1 MLMMGRVIFYPL
13 LLLLV
18 FPLLSFAQHYNFKTY
33 SIEDG
38 LGQSQILCLFLDS
51 KGYLWIGTNGGGLCK
66 YDGNRFTNYTAKD
79 GLSDNVIYTIYGDRE
94 GNLWLG
100 TDNGINKYDGK
111 AFTYYTEKD
120 GLSINYISSIIED
133 RKGRLWIGTF
143 EGGVNKFDGSSFTHY
158 TTREGLNHY
167 NIHSIMQDRGGNL
180 WFGTDNGA
188 AKYDG
193 TTFTRYTIK
202 EGLIGDIVNFIL
214 QDRKGNLWFATNKGV
229 SCLNDTTFS
238 TYTTRQGLCGDD
250 VNSVM
255 EDSKG
260 NIWFATT
267 KGICHFNGSQFTTYT
282 QEEGLPSNDVEVML
296 EDREGNLWLGT
307 DKGLSKFSGKGFT
320 YISTEDGLRDN
331 MVWSIWENKDGTIWF
346 STEHGIGQ
354 YHEKNA
360 SLVISYQGLNKG
372 IAYPFFED
380 SNENLWFGTGKSIIK
395 YKTKDRVYI
404 DISKQTGIGDKE
416 IFSIEEDRKG
426 NLWFGTNGEG
436 VLQYDGKSFKQF
448 LYKDGLID
456 DVVYSI
462 REDRK
467 GHLWFGTN
475 DGISIYDG
483 KNFINIPPG
492 EKLNN
497 RYAIAVLEDS
507 IGNIWVGTYGGG
519 VTRYTLS
526 KNKKIGPIET
536 FTIKDGLGNN
546 EVLSMI
552 FDDDNNLW
560 IGTNKGISMLDMTAF
575 IKTGKKRFKNYG
587 KEDGFIGIEC
597 NQSAVYKDSKGNLWF
612 GTIKGAVRYNP
623 REDKINPVEPSTYIT
638 GLKLFLEAVD
648 LSAYSEYHPKSDFL
662 PVGLTLPHSQNH
674 LTFGFI
680 GISFTVPEKVYYQF
694 KLEGF
699 DDDWSPVS
707 KATSATYSNL
717 SPGTYTFKVKACNNS
732 GIWNKEPV
740 TYCFTILTPFW
751 RQWWFYALCILVGV
765 MGVYGSIKIRT
776 RSLERGQRIL
786 EEKVHQRTLEL
797 KQEKAKVERI
807 NLELEQRVEERTEEL
822 TVAHQQLLQAQK
834 MEAIGTLAGGVA
846 HDLNNILA
854 GIVTYPELLMAKMP
868 EDSPLRKYI
877 LTIKRSGE
885 RAGIVV
891 QDLLTLARR
900 GVAVREMV
908 NLNQTIAEC
917 IESPE
922 MGKLKSYHTEVQMET
937 YFDPELS
944 NISGSPIHLSK
955 TVMNLISNAAE
966 SMPKGGKITIST
978 QNQTIDQPIK
988 GYDSVEKGNYVVL
1001 TISDRGVGM
1010 SAEEIERIFDPFYT
1024 KKRMGRSGTGLGMT
1038 VVWST
1043 VEDHNGYITVESKQG
1058 IGTTVTLYFPTARE
1072 EPVKYNYQ
1080 SSFRDC
1086 MGNGESI
1093 LVVDDVAEQREVASL
1108 MLEEMGYSV
1117 NAVSSGE
1124 EAVDYISENPV
1135 DLLILDMIMDPGIDG
1150 LETYKRILK
1159 FNPKQ
1164 KAVIVSGFSETER
1177 VREAQQLGAGAY
1189 IKKPYRMIEIGQVI
1203 KQELRGKVR
1212 GREVRGR
1219 EVKR

>member
-1 MLMMGRVIFYPL
+1 MRKIFQSESLLKKRVIALFYPL
-13 LLLLV
+13 LLVLV
-18 FPLLSFAQHYNFKTY
+18 FALPGFGQHYNFKTY

-38 LGQSQILCLFLDS
+38 LGQSQIYSLFLDS
-51 KGYLWIGTNGGGLCK
+51 KGYLWVGTNGGGLCK
-66 YDGNRFTNYTAKD
+66 YDGNTFTNYTAKD
-79 GLSDNVIYTIYGDRE
+79 GLSDNVIYTICGDRE
-94 GNLWLG
+94 GNLWFG

-111 AFTYYTEKD
+111 SFTYYTKKD
-120 GLSINYISSIIED
+120 GLNSNYIATIMED
-133 RKGRLWIGTF
+133 SKGRLWIGTF
-143 EGGVNKFDGSSFTHY
+143 LGGVNKFDGSGFTHY
-158 TTREGLNHY
+158 TIKEGLNH
-167 NIHSIMQDRGGNL
+167 NNVNSITQDRVGNL

-193 TTFTRYTIK
+193 TTFTRYTVK
-202 EGLIGDIVNFIL
+202 EGLIGDIVSFIL
-214 QDRKGNLWFATNKGV
+214 QDSKGNLWFATNKGV
-229 SCLNDTTFS
+229 SRFDGTTFS
-238 TYTTRQGLCGDD
+238 TYTTRQGLCGDN
-250 VNSVM
+250 VNAVM

-260 NIWFATT
+260 DLWFATT
-267 KGICHFNGSQFTTYT
+267 NGICYFNGSRFTTYT
-282 QEEGLPSNDVEVML
+282 QEEGLPNNNVEVML
-296 EDREGNLWLGT
+296 EDREGNLWFGT
-307 DKGLSKFSGKGFT
+307 DKGLSKFSGKAFT

-331 MVWSIWENKDGTIWF
+331 TVWSIWEDKNGTIWL
-346 STEHGIGQ
+346 STENGIGK

-360 SLVISYQGLNKG
+360 SLVISNQGLNKG

-380 SNENLWFGTGKSIIK
+380 SKGNLWFGTGKSIIK
-395 YKTKDRVYI
+395 YKCKDRVYI

-426 NLWFGTNGEG
+426 NLWFGTNGDG
-436 VLQYDGKSFKQF
+436 VLKYDGKSFKQF
-448 LYKDGLID
+448 IYKDGLID
-456 DVVYSI
+456 DVIYSI
-462 REDRK
+462 KEDKK

-497 RYAIAVLEDS
+497 RYVIAVLEDS

-519 VTRYTLS
+519 VTRYTLAE
-526 KNKKIGPIET
+526 NKKIGTIET

-552 FDDDNNLW
+552 FDDDGNLW
-560 IGTNKGISMLDMTAF
+560 IGTNKGVSMLDMTAF
-575 IKTGKKRFKNYG
+575 IKTGKKRFRNYG

-612 GTIKGAVRYNP
+612 GTIKGAARYNP
-623 REDKINPVEPSTYIT
+623 REDKINPVEPSTYVT

-648 LSAYSEYHPKSDFL
+648 LSAYSENHPKNAFL
-662 PVGLTLPHSQNH
+662 PVGLTLPHYQNH
-674 LTFGFI
+674 LTFEFI
-680 GISFTVPEKVYYQF
+680 GISFTVPEKVCYHF

-699 DDDWSPVS
+699 DESWSPVS

-717 SPGTYTFKVKACNNS
+717 PPGTYAFKVKACNNS

-740 TYCFTILTPFW
+740 TYCFTILAPFW
-751 RQWWFYALCILVGV
+751 KQWWFYVLCVIVGA

-776 RSLERGQRIL
+776 RNLERGQRIL
-786 EEKVHQRTLEL
+786 EEKVHQHTLDL
-797 KQEKAKVERI
+797 KQEKAKVEQI
-807 NLELEQRVEERTEEL
+807 NQELEQRVQVRTEEL
-822 TVAHQQLLQAQK
+822 IVAHQQLFQAQK

-846 HDLNNILA
+846 HDLNNVLA
-854 GIVTYPELLMAKMP
+854 GVVTYPDLLLAKIP
-868 EDSPLRKYI
+868 EDSPIRKYI
-877 LTIKRSGE
+877 LTIKKSGE
-885 RAGIVV
+885 KAGAIV

-917 IESPE
+917 MESPE
-922 MGKLKSYHTEVQMET
+922 MGKLKSYHSAVQMEISLEP
-937 YFDPELS
+937 DLL

-955 TVMNLISNAAE
+955 TFMNLISNAAE
-966 SMPKGGKITIST
+966 SMPKGGKIFISAK
-978 QNQTIDQPIK
+978 NQTVDQPIN

-1001 TISDRGVGM
+1001 TISDNGVGM

-1024 KKRMGRSGTGLGMT
+1024 KKQMGRSGTGLGMT

-1043 VEDHNGYITVESKQG
+1043 VEDHNGYITVESKEG
-1058 IGTTVTLYFPTARE
+1058 IGTTVTLYFPAARV
-1072 EPVKYNYQ
+1072 EPIKDNYQ

-1108 MLEEMGYSV
+1108 MLEELGYSV

-1124 EAVDYISENPV
+1124 EAVDYMSENPV
-1135 DLLILDMIMDPGIDG
+1135 DLLVLDMIMDPGIDG

-1159 FNPKQ
+1159 FYPKQ
-1164 KAVIVSGFSETER
+1164 KAIIVSGFSETER
-1177 VREAQQLGAGAY
+1177 VSEAQRLGAGAY
-1189 IKKPYRMIEIGQVI
+1189 IKKPYRMIEIGQGI
-1203 KQELRGKVR
+1203 KEEL
-1212 GREVRGR
+1212 
-1219 EVKR
+1219 KRN